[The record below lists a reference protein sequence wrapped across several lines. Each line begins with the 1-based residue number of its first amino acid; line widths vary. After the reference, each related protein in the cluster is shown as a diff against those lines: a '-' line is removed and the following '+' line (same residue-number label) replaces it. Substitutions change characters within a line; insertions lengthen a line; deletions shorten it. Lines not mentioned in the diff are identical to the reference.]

1 MLIIQVV
8 HKMKI
13 KRLLPL
19 LLLFIVGCSPGRHS
33 GHIIIHDP
41 NHYEVVFDVPMSM
54 EFEQGDIK
62 VKASSLKGSFFED
75 ILKFLLLKR

>member
-1 MLIIQVV
+1 
-8 HKMKI
+8 MKI

-41 NHYEVVFDVPMSM
+41 NHYEAVFDVPMS
-54 EFEQGDIK
+54 FEVEQDDVKIK
-62 VKASSLKGSFFED
+62 VSSMKTGFFEE
-75 ILKFLLLKR
+75 ILKFLLLRPR